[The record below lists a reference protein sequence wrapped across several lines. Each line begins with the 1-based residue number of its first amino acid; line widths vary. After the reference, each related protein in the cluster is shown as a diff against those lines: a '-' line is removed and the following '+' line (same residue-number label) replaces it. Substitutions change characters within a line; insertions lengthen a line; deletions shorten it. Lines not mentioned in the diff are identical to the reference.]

1 MSDIIGAARRGPD
14 RPFQPS
20 ESCSATPRTTREHG
34 LMENTNI
41 ILIVSI
47 AVGGAIFVG
56 IVLFWFIGVY
66 LKKRVAPGISLKA
79 PAASALRIN
88 WEEKR
93 AQPRLT
99 VSWNASFTGPHG
111 PGRAQLRDI
120 SLGGAFVVCPSPLP
134 LSERFQ
140 IAVELPDRTP
150 LALNA
155 EVVWSN
161 ANVPPDMIVNRGM
174 GVRFIDNDAS
184 KRQLLTDAISALVAA
199 PQPPAG

>member
-1 MSDIIGAARRGPD
+1 
-14 RPFQPS
+14 
-20 ESCSATPRTTREHG
+20 
-34 LMENTNI
+34 MENANV

-47 AVGGAIFVG
+47 AVGGALFVG

-66 LKKRVAPGISLKA
+66 LKKRVAPGISAKA
-79 PAASALRIN
+79 TAASVLRIN

-99 VSWNASFTGPHG
+99 VSWNASFTTPHG
-111 PGRAQLRDI
+111 PVRAQLKDI
-120 SLGGAFVVCPSPLP
+120 SLGGTFVVCPTPLP

-140 IAVELPDRTP
+140 VVIELPDRAP

-161 ANVPPDMIVNRGM
+161 ANVPSDMIVNRGM

-184 KRQLLTDAISALVAA
+184 KRRRLTDAISALVAA